1 MDMYWVQSPETS
13 PVFIDWAAVDRSLI
27 LLRKTENEEKGKRTT
42 GGAGRWRTWPVHQ
55 KEEKTE
61 KTTRKQRKVLFRSC
75 LPEAVS
81 SKWMSWVFPSFLFHP
96 QSS

>member
-61 KTTRKQRKVLFRSC
+61 KTENEEKGKRTTGGFKGRLNHTDERITGRQDI
-75 LPEAVS
+75 
-81 SKWMSWVFPSFLFHP
+81 
-96 QSS
+96 